1 MNRIVLF
8 LCIAILG
15 GCVSI
20 DSVAKRN
27 LHKKFSKPLIVIP
40 FEYRTRK
47 IARNLKDELEEV
59 FADNKMNVK
68 VLTLQTEASK
78 LELNSS
84 SKDQE
89 TLNDEVYKNSRDL
102 VNLFQAK
109 RNLLRQWRH
118 ADSYLYID
126 CHGCLNWKR
135 GLEGELQSTRRFWA
149 CLSSQ
154 EICQADFSKAESR
167 PYPLTLLPL
176 SPKAS
181 LKPA

>member
-20 DSVAKRN
+20 DSVANRN
-27 LHKKFSKPLIVIP
+27 LHKKFSNPLIVIP

-102 VNLFQAK
+102 VIFFKPNEIYYVNGGMQTAT
-109 RNLLRQWRH
+109 
-118 ADSYLYID
+118 YILIATD
-126 CHGCLNWKR
+126 VSTGKEVWK
-135 GLEGELQSTRRFWA
+135 A
-149 CLSSQ
+149 NY
-154 EICQADFSKAESR
+154 KAQGGFG
-167 PYPLTLLPL
+167 P
-176 SPKAS
+176 AS
-181 LKPA
+181 LARKSAKLIFQKLKADHIL